1 MVFSEMN
8 LCDKWYRLALPIG
21 GMLAVLALGVTPK
34 SALANLSVSPT
45 TTSTTLQG
53 ALQGANVT
61 ISNVTLNQ
69 GTTGG
74 QIGTFAGGTTGG
86 IGPTIG
92 IDNGVVIITGD
103 VNSALGPNNNA
114 FSTTGNASDTFF
126 DADLGGVTGTSLAC
140 KTKAGTASFQ
150 CDTAV
155 LEFDVVPT
163 GSVLSLNFVFASEE
177 YNEYVCSVFNDGLA
191 IFVQGPG
198 ITGKQNI
205 ATVGG
210 SRISINNIN
219 NGITGLGGSGTC
231 SSNSSF
237 FVQNTNITLS
247 GGKASDAINAATYT
261 NTQFDGFTKPLQSL
275 IPVIPGQTYH
285 IKIAI
290 ADVGDFQLDSGVF
303 IDNITS
309 YNFDFGDAPDS
320 YGTTIPSS
328 GIPLPG
334 GARHSV
340 GSDIYLGSTA
350 PDAESNGTPAT
361 LPNSASGDDASG
373 SDDEDAF
380 SSDIA
385 VSAGATSFSLNSIP
399 VHNTVGAAKLM
410 GWIDFNKN
418 GVFDSG
424 ELATA
429 TVSSGATTANLSW
442 AGLSGIT
449 AGTTYARFR
458 LTTDTNLTSSP
469 SPIGLAT
476 DGEVE
481 DYRVIISSGATV
493 SGTVFDDA
501 DGSKIQNGTEAGANG
516 GGLNAVLVDSTNK
529 VIAISTVAANGTYAF
544 SNVNA
549 NASYTVQITTATATI
564 GSAPPA
570 ITLPS
575 NWVST
580 GENLS
585 TAIDGTVDSKL
596 SISVATSNITGANF
610 GIEQL
615 PDTTAAIGLS
625 LTNLG
630 GTTTV
635 QVPNLAGTDP
645 EDGALGTGKHFK
657 ILTLPTNG
665 KLYYNGIEITTAGFE
680 ITSYDPTLL
689 KVDPNDGALT
699 VSFTYAA
706 VDAANQVDLTPAT
719 VSMPFVLATA
729 GSDLTISKTHTGN
742 FTVGST
748 GTYSMSVG
756 NSGGTATSG
765 TITFTDTLPTGLTVN
780 GGAAGAVTLGGT
792 NGANWTCNSNAA
804 TPQVITCT
812 SSTVIAALGSSVFT
826 FPVSVGLGTAI
837 GTNSITNTAS
847 VSGGG
852 QTNTANDSS
861 SDPTTVL
868 SPDLTIAKTHTGNF
882 TQGGTGAYSLTVG
895 NSGTAATSGTIT
907 VVDTL
912 PTGLSIAAGTVTL
925 IGTNAA
931 NWSCNA
937 VGQAITCTS
946 SNAIA
951 ISGSST
957 FGFNVAVASNASA
970 SVTNNVSISGGNEA
984 TANNGNSSATD
995 PTTVSSISA
1004 QANVLLVKRIT
1015 AINGD
1020 RAQNPNDSTPIN
1032 AFVDDALTNDNNT
1045 NWPNPKSGTPPISNF
1060 LQGVIDAGKVKPG
1073 DTVEYT
1079 IYFLNA
1085 DVGNANGVKICD
1097 RLTGSQSLL
1106 LNAYGTSKDIQIHKG
1121 DGAFTTWL
1129 SASAATSNLTSVND
1143 IGDRA
1148 EVMTT
1153 ASAPNSCHL
1162 DMTTGGATDTGTL
1175 VIDITGT
1182 GNANQ
1187 PDWSPVKGSTGA
1199 GTADSY
1205 GFIRFTTTVN
1215 P

>member
-1 MVFSEMN
+1 MASHKMN
-8 LCDKWYRLALPIG
+8 FRDKCYRLALPIG
-21 GMLAVLALGVTPK
+21 GSLAVLVLGILPK
-34 SALANLSVSPT
+34 PALANLSITAT
-45 TTSTTLQG
+45 TAPATLQSN
-53 ALQGANVT
+53 LQGANVT

-74 QIGTFAGGTTGG
+74 QIGTFTGGTTGG
-86 IGPTIG
+86 AGPTIG
-92 IDNGVVIITGD
+92 IDNGVVIVTGD

-114 FSTTGNASDTFF
+114 FGTTGNASDTFF
-126 DADLGGVTGTSLAC
+126 DADLGAVTGTSLAC
-140 KTKAGTASFQ
+140 KTKAGTAAFQ

-155 LEFDVVPT
+155 LEFDVVPS

-177 YNEYVCSVFNDGLA
+177 YNEYVCSVFNDGFA

-219 NGITGLGGSGTC
+219 NGITGSGGSGTC

-275 IPVIPGQTYH
+275 IPVTPGKSYH

-340 GSDIYLGSTA
+340 GSDIYLGSTS

-361 LPNSASGDDASG
+361 SPNAASGDDASG

-380 SSDIA
+380 SGDIA
-385 VSAGATSFSLNSIP
+385 VPAGATSFSLNNIP
-399 VHNTVGAAKLM
+399 VHNTVGTAKLM

-429 TVSSGATTANLSW
+429 TVNSGAATANLSW
-442 AGLSGIT
+442 SGLSGIT

-458 LTTDTNLTSSP
+458 LTTDTNLTSNP
-469 SPIGLAT
+469 SPIGLAA

-481 DYRVIISSGATV
+481 DYRV
-493 SGTVFDDA
+493 
-501 DGSKIQNGTEAGANG
+501 
-516 GGLNAVLVDSTNK
+516 
-529 VIAISTVAANGTYAF
+529 AITPPPPDLTVAKN
-544 SNVNA
+544 
-549 NASYTVQITTATATI
+549 
-564 GSAPPA
+564 
-570 ITLPS
+570 
-575 NWVST
+575 
-580 GENLS
+580 
-585 TAIDGTVDSKL
+585 
-596 SISVATSNITGANF
+596 
-610 GIEQL
+610 
-615 PDTTAAIGLS
+615 
-625 LTNLG
+625 
-630 GTTTV
+630 
-635 QVPNLAGTDP
+635 
-645 EDGALGTGKHFK
+645 
-657 ILTLPTNG
+657 
-665 KLYYNGIEITTAGFE
+665 
-680 ITSYDPTLL
+680 
-689 KVDPNDGALT
+689 
-699 VSFTYAA
+699 
-706 VDAANQVDLTPAT
+706 
-719 VSMPFVLATA
+719 
-729 GSDLTISKTHTGN
+729 HTGN

-756 NSGGTATSG
+756 NNGGSATSS

-780 GGAAGAVTLGGT
+780 NGAAGAVTLGGT
-792 NGANWTCNSNAA
+792 NAANWTCNSNAA
-804 TPQVITCT
+804 NPQVITCT
-812 SSTVIAALGSSVFT
+812 SSTAITASGNSVFS
-826 FPVSVGLGTAI
+826 FPVTVGLATAV

-852 QTNTANDSS
+852 ETNTTNDSS
-861 SDPTTVL
+861 SDPTTIL
-868 SPDLTIAKTHTGNF
+868 SPDLKITKTHIGNF
-882 TQGGTGAYSLTVG
+882 TQGGTGAYTLTVG
-895 NSGTAATSGTIT
+895 NTGTAATSGTVM

-912 PTGLSIAAGTVTL
+912 PTGLSVAAGTVTL
-925 IGTNAA
+925 TGTNAA

-937 VGQAITCTS
+937 VGQVITCTS
-946 SNAIA
+946 TTA
-951 ISGSST
+951 ISNGASSI
-957 FGFNVAVASNASA
+957 FGFNVAVASNAPA
-970 SVTNNVSISGGNEA
+970 SLTNSVSVSGGNEA
-984 TANNGNSSATD
+984 TANNGNNSATD
-995 PTTVSSISA
+995 PTTVASVSA
-1004 QANVLLVKRIT
+1004 HANVLLVKRIT

-1020 RAQNPNDSTPIN
+1020 RIKNPNDNTPLI
-1032 AFVDDALTNDNNT
+1032 AFVDDALANDNNA

-1060 LQGVIDAGKVKPG
+1060 LQGVINAGKVKPS
-1073 DTVEYT
+1073 DTIEYT
-1079 IYFLNA
+1079 IYFLNG
-1085 DVGNANGVKICD
+1085 DVGDATGVKICD
-1097 RLTGSQSLL
+1097 RITGSQTLL
-1106 LNAYGTSKDIQIHKG
+1106 TNAYGTNKDIQLHKG

-1129 SASAATSNLTSVND
+1129 SAATSDLTSVND
-1143 IGDRA
+1143 TGDRA
-1148 EVMTT
+1148 QLMATSSVP
-1153 ASAPNSCHL
+1153 SSCHL
-1162 DMTTGGATDTGTL
+1162 DMITGGAADTGTL

-1187 PDWSPVKGSTGA
+1187 PNWSPLSGSTGPGIA
-1199 GTADSY
+1199 NSY
-1205 GFIRFTTTVN
+1205 GFIRFTTKVN